1 MSRPVFHLKLEL
13 TPAEWGVLLSRVHH
27 AERLEEL
34 SLEIH
39 LVSIHSIGTLCLCG
53 LVCTCNFTFSCVLV
67 CYVSGNRMIFSCF
80 QHLYSDACGCVY
92 AGL

>member
-1 MSRPVFHLKLEL
+1 MSRPVCHLVLEL

-34 SLEIH
+34 GLTID
-39 LVSIHSIGTLCLCG
+39 LVSVHSTCTL
-53 LVCTCNFTFSCVLV
+53 TCVLI
-67 CYVSGNRMIFSCF
+67 CYVSGNSLRMIFGCS
-80 QHLYSDACGCVY
+80 YDRGDGCVY